1 MQVANTL
8 SSLLNG
14 LTPALM
20 ATRLRLVII
29 RQRTMQAGQER
40 DPENVDKEHVD
51 KKNTSLRQTASQLG
65 SGKIFADRG
74 RWS

>member
-14 LTPALM
+14 LTLALM
-20 ATRLRLVII
+20 ATRLRLVIM

-40 DPENVDKEHVD
+40 DLENVDKEHVD
-51 KKNTSLRQTASQLG
+51 KKYFFETDGFNWGLAE
-65 SGKIFADRG
+65 IFADRG